1 MCDSCKSV
9 YRSNEKHDESV
20 CPIANSLMCSCCKSR
35 GHATLKCPKT
45 ANWQTRIPEYIEQ
58 LIPFDLRIHHRILS
72 DQMTPLNYAN
82 PGLIP
87 CHHILKWIAKSV
99 ESDSSKTEK
108 EAACAICQPVIEI
121 PEDKGSTAYTA
132 NIRATL
138 ASNNLPSTS
147 VKENKKLLEKFAA
160 INGKKVIYLKKDRY
174 IPTEPPV
181 TKPPNKKQGFKVKV
195 VSSEVTNS

>member
-1 MCDSCKSV
+1 
-9 YRSNEKHDESV
+9 
-20 CPIANSLMCSCCKSR
+20 
-35 GHATLKCPKT
+35 
-45 ANWQTRIPEYIEQ
+45 
-58 LIPFDLRIHHRILS
+58 
-72 DQMTPLNYAN
+72 MTPLNYAN

>member
-1 MCDSCKSV
+1 
-9 YRSNEKHDESV
+9 
-20 CPIANSLMCSCCKSR
+20 
-35 GHATLKCPKT
+35 
-45 ANWQTRIPEYIEQ
+45 
-58 LIPFDLRIHHRILS
+58 
-72 DQMTPLNYAN
+72 MTPLNYAN
-82 PGLIP
+82 PALIP

-108 EAACAICQPVIEI
+108 EATCAICQPVIEI

-147 VKENKKLLEKFAA
+147 VKENKKLLEAFAA

-174 IPTEPPV
+174 IPTEPAV
-181 TKPPNKKQGFKVKV
+181 SKPPNKKQGFKVKV

>member
-1 MCDSCKSV
+1 MLKCIAKSLESDSCK
-9 YRSNEKHDESV
+9 
-20 CPIANSLMCSCCKSR
+20 
-35 GHATLKCPKT
+35 
-45 ANWQTRIPEYIEQ
+45 
-58 LIPFDLRIHHRILS
+58 
-72 DQMTPLNYAN
+72 
-82 PGLIP
+82 
-87 CHHILKWIAKSV
+87 
-99 ESDSSKTEK
+99 TEK
-108 EAACAICQPVIEI
+108 GVACAICQPVIEI

-147 VKENKKLLEKFAA
+147 VKENKKLLEKFAV

-181 TKPPNKKQGFKVKV
+181 TKPPNKKQGFRVKV